1 MADKQKHAADK
12 KKKKVNKKY
21 VLRRL
26 WDYIYSCKH
35 LVFAAVLLTISS
47 NVFALIGPALSGKA
61 INAIEPGP
69 GMVDFK
75 TVFFYCSLMLV
86 FYITSSV
93 LSYILSRLMIN
104 LSQQIIY
111 KMRKDL
117 FEKLTELPVGFFD
130 TTTTGDIIS
139 RISYDIDTVN
149 ASLSNDLLQIC
160 TTVITVAGSFI
171 GMLLISPKLLLVFSV
186 TIPITILFTKHR
198 TTNVKPFFRIRSRKL
213 GELNGFSEEM
223 VSGLRTIKAYRRENA
238 MIGRF
243 DKVNTDAV
251 NAYYDADYYGSTV
264 GPSVNFINNLSLV
277 LVSAGGAVFYL
288 LNMLTLGGV
297 SSFVLYS
304 RKFSGPINEAANV
317 LSELQSA
324 FAAAE
329 RVFSL
334 IDEEP
339 EQKDMPDAVDLKDV
353 KGDIEFKNVRFG
365 YGSREIIHD
374 LSFKAKAGSTIAIVG
389 PTGSGKTTIINL
401 LMRFYDVNSGEILL
415 DGHNIKNITRRS
427 LRRAF
432 TMVLQDTWLFN
443 GTIAENI
450 AYGSEGITREDV
462 INAAKAVNIH
472 SYIESLPDGYDTVL
486 SDDGVNT
493 SKGQMQLITVAR
505 AMLLNTPMIILDEAT
520 SNVDTRTELQIQQ
533 SMNSLTENKT
543 SFIIAHRLSTIQN
556 ADMILVIRDGMICE
570 HGTHDELLSRG
581 GIYSGMYRSQFE

>member
-1 MADKQKHAADK
+1 MADKQKHTTDK

-86 FYITSSV
+86 FYIASSV

-198 TTNVKPFFRIRSRKL
+198 TTKVKPFFRIRSRKL

-334 IDEEP
+334 IDVEP
-339 EQKDMPDAVDLKDV
+339 EPKDMPDAVDLKDV
-353 KGDIEFKNVRFG
+353 KGGKYTQLYRITAR
-365 YGSREIIHD
+365 RIRH
-374 LSFKAKAGSTIAIVG
+374 SFK
-389 PTGSGKTTIINL
+389 
-401 LMRFYDVNSGEILL
+401 R
-415 DGHNIKNITRRS
+415 
-427 LRRAF
+427 
-432 TMVLQDTWLFN
+432 
-443 GTIAENI
+443 
-450 AYGSEGITREDV
+450 
-462 INAAKAVNIH
+462 
-472 SYIESLPDGYDTVL
+472 
-486 SDDGVNT
+486 
-493 SKGQMQLITVAR
+493 
-505 AMLLNTPMIILDEAT
+505 
-520 SNVDTRTELQIQQ
+520 
-533 SMNSLTENKT
+533 
-543 SFIIAHRLSTIQN
+543 
-556 ADMILVIRDGMICE
+556 
-570 HGTHDELLSRG
+570 
-581 GIYSGMYRSQFE
+581 

>member
-1 MADKQKHAADK
+1 MADKQKHTTDK

-86 FYITSSV
+86 FYIASSV

-198 TTNVKPFFRIRSRKL
+198 TTKVKPFFRIRSRKL

-339 EQKDMPDAVDLKDV
+339 EPKDMPDAVDLKDV

-472 SYIESLPDGYDTVL
+472 SYIESLPDGYDTIL

-493 SKGQMQLITVAR
+493 SKGQMQLITIAR

>member
-1 MADKQKHAADK
+1 MADKQKHTTDK

-86 FYITSSV
+86 FYIASSV

-198 TTNVKPFFRIRSRKL
+198 TTKVKPFFRIRSRKL

-339 EQKDMPDAVDLKDV
+339 EPKDMPDAVDLKDV

-533 SMNSLTENKT
+533 SMNSLTQNKT

>member
-1 MADKQKHAADK
+1 MADKRKHTTDK

-139 RISYDIDTVN
+139 RISYDIGTVN

-198 TTNVKPFFRIRSRKL
+198 TTKVKPFFRIRSRKL

-339 EQKDMPDAVDLKDV
+339 EPKDMPDAVDLKDV

-556 ADMILVIRDGMICE
+556 ADMILVIRNGEICE
-570 HGTHDELLSRG
+570 RGTHDELLKRG
-581 GIYSGMYRSQFE
+581 GIYSGMYRSQFD

>member
-1 MADKQKHAADK
+1 MADKQKHTTDK

-86 FYITSSV
+86 FYIASSV

-198 TTNVKPFFRIRSRKL
+198 TTKVKPFFRIRSRKL

-339 EQKDMPDAVDLKDV
+339 EPKDMPDAVDLKDV

-493 SKGQMQLITVAR
+493 SKGQMQLITIAR

>member
-1 MADKQKHAADK
+1 MANKQKHTTDK

-86 FYITSSV
+86 FYIASSV

-198 TTNVKPFFRIRSRKL
+198 TTKVKPFFRIRSRKL

-339 EQKDMPDAVDLKDV
+339 EPKDMPDAVDLKDV

-493 SKGQMQLITVAR
+493 SKGQMQLITIAR

>member
-1 MADKQKHAADK
+1 MADKQKHTADK

-86 FYITSSV
+86 FYIASSV

-198 TTNVKPFFRIRSRKL
+198 TTKVKPFFRIRSRKL

-334 IDEEP
+334 IDEDPEP
-339 EQKDMPDAVDLKDV
+339 KDMPDAVDLKDV

-450 AYGSEGITREDV
+450 AYGSEGITREDI

-493 SKGQMQLITVAR
+493 SKGQMQLITIAR